1 MPYPGGKAGA
11 GVSQRIINLM
21 PPHETYI
28 EPFLGDA
35 AVMRVKRPAKLNIG
49 LDLDPESP
57 GLAWLAAVEAA
68 CIGGSG
74 VVGSSEERRRLSSVA
89 ARGSAGSIG
98 KPDAGGLGDLE
109 SAKAARRPGVSSG
122 LASSA
127 DAAGN
132 GDAADSLLPSRRYRG
147 GCLDGIEF
155 LRVYPFTGKELVY
168 CDPPYLMSTRSGRRL
183 YKHEM
188 TDVDHRRLLRVV
200 MALPC
205 MVMLSGYWSELYGEA
220 LCDWSLIHFES
231 MTRGGHTATEYL
243 WFNFPTPSVLHDD
256 QFLGEG
262 FRERERLKRI
272 KVRWVARLKKM
283 PLLDRQALL
292 SAIASIDNSGD

>member
-1 MPYPGGKAGA
+1 MKVSYPGGKAGSGA
-11 GVSQRIINLM
+11 AQKIINLM
-21 PPHETYI
+21 PPHEMYV
-28 EPFLGDA
+28 EPFLGNA
-35 AVMRVKRPAKLNIG
+35 SVMRVKRPARLNIG

-57 GLAWLAAVEAA
+57 GLAWLATVEAA
-68 CIGGSG
+68 YIGGSG
-74 VVGSSEERRRLSSVA
+74 VVGSA
-89 ARGSAGSIG
+89 AGSIG
-98 KPDAGGLGDLE
+98 KSGEAGLRDRISPETARCPGT
-109 SAKAARRPGVSSG
+109 SARVARVDRP
-122 LASSA
+122 SA
-127 DAAGN
+127 EAAGN
-132 GDAADSLLPSRRYRG
+132 GDRVLGSAGTGRNGEAADFRS

-155 LRVYPFTGKELVY
+155 LRVFPFTGKDLVY

-188 TDVDHRRLLRVV
+188 SDVDHRRLLRVIR
-200 MALPC
+200 ALPC
-205 MVMLSGYWSELYGEA
+205 MVMLSGYWSEAYGEE
-220 LCDWSLIHFES
+220 LCDWSLIHFEA

-292 SAIASIDNSGD
+292 SAISSIDNSGE